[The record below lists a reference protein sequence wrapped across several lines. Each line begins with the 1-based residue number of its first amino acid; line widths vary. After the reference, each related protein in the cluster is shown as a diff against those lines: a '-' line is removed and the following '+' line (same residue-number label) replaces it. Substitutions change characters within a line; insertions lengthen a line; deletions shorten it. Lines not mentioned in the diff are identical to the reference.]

1 MKKTISTFALLAV
14 IGVLLMSSNGG
25 IAGYNSA
32 PSQSNCQTSGCH
44 GGNAV
49 NAAGGS
55 IIITDNIPAT
65 GYVPGTTYSINVTV
79 ARTGV
84 SKFGFGFEAVNSSNG
99 NAGTLQVTN
108 AALTKTLSGTR
119 VNMTH
124 LNNSGIGSGVKS
136 FTFNWIAPAASNGT
150 VTFYSAGN
158 ATNGN
163 NSTSGDF
170 IYTTTRT
177 VSPHPVV
184 TGSISGSP
192 FCANTTSIAIP
203 YIASG
208 VFTPG
213 NVFTAELSDAS
224 GSFASPT
231 VIGSLAATAT
241 GTINSTV
248 PLPNVPGTGYRIR
261 VVSSTPA
268 VIGIENSINL
278 SIIPPPTIANA
289 GGNQSICGS
298 SLALSAN
305 AAAIGTGS
313 WSVISGGGTFA
324 SATSPTT
331 AITALANGTNVLR
344 WTISNGNCPPST
356 SQFTLGVSLPPTTA
370 LAGFNQT
377 VCAGTASLSA
387 NTPVIGSGVWS
398 VLSGTATLLSPNSP
412 SSNVVAIGNG
422 ITILEWSIS
431 NGSCP
436 PSTSSLALNYT
447 GSITVSNAGSD
458 QTVCATSATLAANTA
473 VNGVGTWSVIS
484 GSGIFANSN
493 NPSSVVSGLQSGN
506 NVFRWVISNGACNPS
521 TDDVSVTSVSISP
534 AVVMN
539 NLATCGTNISI
550 SATAPV
556 TGVGTWSVLSGS
568 GTINAVNTA
577 TTSVT
582 GISTGTNTFLWTV
595 SNAPCAD
602 NTATLMVVQN
612 GTISNAAAG
621 NDQSICGFSVVMN
634 ATPVTIGTGSWSVVS
649 GAANF
654 ANPSSAFSTVS
665 GLSNGTNVLRWT
677 VTNSTCT
684 PLADDVVINTATVST
699 AFAGSNQTICATIT
713 TLTATTPLF
722 GTGTWSLLSGTGT
735 LFSASSATTAVINLG
750 NGTNIFRYTVS
761 NAPCANSISTVTIS
775 NCVNNSIT
783 TSSVT
788 GSPFCANTSFAV
800 VVNFSTTGIFPGF
813 FTAQL
818 SDANGSF
825 STPLAI
831 GAGTSSPIFATLPST
846 LLTGNA
852 YRIRVVSSIPATVG
866 STNSNNLS
874 INTCPLDYILLDSLE
889 EGPYCDYTTYDI
901 TIPFV
906 AAGTASA
913 PYTAQLSD
921 AGGSFANALSI
932 GYAYISPIYAHI
944 PEGAAAGNNYK
955 IRIKSANN
963 TILSNESPNQL
974 TINICLE
981 TGIRTT
987 SSGSVLRFYPS
998 ETERLLQ
1005 VQSSST
1011 APVSVVITDITGR
1024 KLAEQTLENGNGKL
1038 DVSELP
1044 AQLYFIS
1051 LSDGNQQVK
1060 GIFIKK

>member
-1 MKKTISTFALLAV
+1 MKKTITTFAFLAI

-25 IAGYNSA
+25 IAGYNGA
-32 PSQSNCQTSGCH
+32 PSQTNCASTCH
-44 GGNAV
+44 GSNPLNAS
-49 NAAGGS
+49 GGS
-55 IIITDNIPAT
+55 ITITDNIPAT

-79 ARTGV
+79 ARTGI

-108 AALTKTLSGTR
+108 AALTKTLSSTR

-124 LNNSGIGSGVKS
+124 LTNSGIGSGVKS
-136 FTFNWIAPAASNGT
+136 FTFNWVAPAATNST
-150 VTFYSAGN
+150 VTFYAAGN
-158 ATNGN
+158 AANGN
-163 NSTSGDF
+163 NGTSGDF

-203 YIASG
+203 FIASG

-213 NVFTAELSDAS
+213 NVFTAQLSDAS

-231 VIGSLAATAT
+231 VIGSLTATAS
-241 GTINSTV
+241 GTISSTV
-248 PLPNVPGTGYRIR
+248 PLPNAPGTGYRIR
-261 VVSSTPA
+261 VVSSAPVVT
-268 VIGIENSINL
+268 GIENSVNL
-278 SIIPPPTIANA
+278 TIIAPPTVANA

-313 WSVISGGGTFA
+313 WSIISGSGAFA
-324 SATSPTT
+324 LASSPTT
-331 AITALANGTNVLR
+331 TVTALGNGTNVLR
-344 WTISNGNCPPST
+344 WTIGNGNCPPST
-356 SQFTLGVSLPPTTA
+356 SQITLGVSLPPTSA
-370 LAGFNQT
+370 LAGADQT

-387 NTPVIGSGVWS
+387 NTPVIGSGVWT
-398 VLSGTATLLSPNSP
+398 VLSGTATVLSPNSP
-412 SSNVVAIGNG
+412 TSNVAAIGNG
-422 ITILEWSIS
+422 ITVLEWSIS
-431 NGSCP
+431 NGICP
-436 PSTSSLALNYT
+436 PSASTLALNYT
-447 GSITVSNAGSD
+447 GSITVSNAGAD
-458 QTVCATSATLAANTA
+458 QTVCATTATLAANTA
-473 VNGVGTWSVIS
+473 VNGVGTWSVVN

-493 NPSSVVSGLQSGN
+493 NPTTSVSGLQPGN

-550 SATAPV
+550 SATAPA

-568 GTINAVNTA
+568 GSIGTVNSA

-582 GISTGTNTFLWTV
+582 GISSGTNTFLWTV
-595 SNAPCAD
+595 SNSPCAD

-621 NDQSICGFSVVMN
+621 SDQSICGFSLVMN

-649 GAANF
+649 GSATF
-654 ANPSSAFSTVS
+654 ANPSSAFSSVS
-665 GLSNGTNVLRWT
+665 GLSTGTNVLRWT

-699 AFAGSNQTICATIT
+699 AVAGSNQTICATIA
-713 TLTATTPLF
+713 TLTATPPQF
-722 GTGTWSLLSGTGT
+722 GSGSWSLLSGTAT
-735 LFSASSATTAVINLG
+735 IFSSSSATTPVINLG
-750 NGTNIFRYTVS
+750 NGTNVFRYTIS
-761 NAPCANSISTVTIS
+761 NAPCANSVSDVTLS
-775 NCVNNSIT
+775 NCVNNSIA
-783 TSSVT
+783 TSSIS

-818 SDANGSF
+818 SDAGGSF
-825 STPLAI
+825 TSPLAI
-831 GAGTSSPIFATLPST
+831 GAGTASPIFATLPAS
-846 LLTGNA
+846 LVTGSA

-866 STNSNNLS
+866 SDNASNLS
-874 INTCPLDYILLDSLE
+874 INTCPLNYIVLDSLE
-889 EGPYCDYTTYDI
+889 EGPYCDYTTYDV
-901 TIPFV
+901 TVPFV
-906 AAGTASA
+906 AAGTAS
-913 PYTAQLSD
+913 PPFTAQLSD
-921 AGGSFANALSI
+921 ASGSFANALSI

-944 PEGAAAGNNYK
+944 PEGAPAGSNYK
-955 IRIKSANN
+955 IRIKSGDNS
-963 TILSNESPNQL
+963 ILSNESPNKL
-974 TINICLE
+974 TVNICLE
-981 TGIRTT
+981 TGIRST

-998 ETERLLQ
+998 ETDRLLQ
-1005 VQSSST
+1005 VQSSIT
-1011 APVSVVITDITGR
+1011 APVTVVITDITGR
-1024 KLAEQTLENGNGKL
+1024 KLAEQLLESGTGKL

-1051 LSDGNQQVK
+1051 LSDGTQQVK
-1060 GIFIKK
+1060 GLFIKK

>member
-14 IGVLLMSSNGG
+14 IGVLLMSYNGG
-25 IAGYNSA
+25 VAGYNNA
-32 PSQSNCQTSGCH
+32 PTQTNCATSCH
-44 GGNAV
+44 GTNPL
-49 NAAGGS
+49 NSAGGS
-55 IIITDNIPAT
+55 ITITDNIPAT

-79 ARTGV
+79 ARTGI

-99 NAGTLQVTN
+99 NAGTLLVTN
-108 AALTKTLSGTR
+108 SALTKTLSGTR

-136 FTFNWIAPAASNGT
+136 FTFNWVAPAATNST
-150 VTFYSAGN
+150 VTFYSSGN
-158 ATNGN
+158 AANGN
-163 NSTSGDF
+163 NSVSGDF

-203 YIASG
+203 FIASG

-213 NVFTAELSDAS
+213 NVFTAQLSDAS

-231 VIGSLAATAT
+231 VIGSVTATAS
-241 GTINSTV
+241 GTISSTV

-261 VVSSTPA
+261 VVSSAPA
-268 VIGIENSINL
+268 ITGIENSVNL
-278 SIIPPPTIANA
+278 SVIAPPTIASA

-313 WSVISGGGTFA
+313 WSVISGSGTFA
-324 SATSPTT
+324 AASSPTT
-331 AITALANGTNVLR
+331 AFTALGSGTNVLR

-370 LAGFNQT
+370 LAGANQT

-387 NTPVIGSGVWS
+387 NTPVIGAGVWT
-398 VLSGTATLLSPNSP
+398 VLSGTATLLSPNSA

-431 NGSCP
+431 NGTCP
-436 PSTSSLALNYT
+436 PSTSTLALNYT
-447 GSITVSNAGSD
+447 GSITVSNAGAD
-458 QTVCATSATLAANTA
+458 QTVCANSATLAANTA

-484 GSGIFANSN
+484 GSGSFANSN
-493 NPSSVVSGLQSGN
+493 NPTTSVSGLQSGN

-521 TDDVSVTSVSISP
+521 TDDVSVTSVSVSP

-568 GTINAVNTA
+568 GSISAVNSA
-577 TTSVT
+577 TTSVS
-582 GISTGTNTFLWTV
+582 GISSGTNTFLWTV
-595 SNAPCAD
+595 SNSPCAD
-602 NTATLMVVQN
+602 NTATLNVVQN

-621 NDQSICGFSVVMN
+621 SDQSICGFSLVLN

-654 ANPSSAFSTVS
+654 ASPTSAFSSVS

-699 AFAGSNQTICATIT
+699 AAAGSNQTICASIA
-713 TLTATTPLF
+713 TLVATAPQF
-722 GTGTWSLLSGTGT
+722 GTGAWSVLSGTAT
-735 LFSASSATTAVINLG
+735 IFSASSATTPIINLG
-750 NGTNIFRYTVS
+750 NGTNVFRYTIS
-761 NAPCANSISTVTIS
+761 NAPCANSVSDVTIS
-775 NCVNNSIT
+775 NCVNNSIA
-783 TSSVT
+783 TSSIS

-800 VVNFSTTGIFPGF
+800 IVNFSTTGIFPGF

-818 SDANGSF
+818 SDASGSF
-825 STPLAI
+825 SSPLAI

-846 LLTGNA
+846 LATGSA
-852 YRIRVVSSIPATVG
+852 YRVRVVSSIPATTG
-866 STNSNNLS
+866 SNNGTDLS
-874 INTCPLDYILLDSLE
+874 INTCPLNYIVLDSLE

-906 AAGTASA
+906 AAGTAS
-913 PYTAQLSD
+913 PPFRAQLSD
-921 AGGSFANALSI
+921 ASGSFANALSI
-932 GYAYISPIYAHI
+932 GYAYTSPIYAHL
-944 PEGAAAGNNYK
+944 PEGAPAGNNYK
-955 IRIKSANN
+955 VRIKSGDNS
-963 TILSNESPNQL
+963 IFSNESPNKL

-981 TGIRTT
+981 TGIRSAMGVST
-987 SSGSVLRFYPS
+987 LRFYPT
-998 ETERLLQ
+998 ETDRFLE

-1011 APVSVVITDITGR
+1011 AAVSIVITDLTGR
-1024 KLAEQTLENGNGKL
+1024 KLVEQSIDNGKGKL

-1051 LSDGNQQVK
+1051 LSDGNQQIR